1 MGDDSVD
8 FNNYHFSHLKQS
20 LTERNIKFFS
30 VDEIIHQSEIYSYI
44 VVVEL
49 ISTNEGL
56 ITICKKLIDS
66 YKKACPK
73 ITCVSLCKGYSKS
86 EMTDLINREKQKKE
100 REERAKKEEEE
111 RKEHERLEKK
121 RKEEERLRLK
131 QNLQHSV
138 QNWETICGIIKYSYL
153 FNYYPN
159 TCDFDATESEWN
171 NRWLVWNFKN
181 TPGKTSA
188 SAHADALNNVIP
200 RLKKL
205 LINTFGLHNLKELV
219 LVCIPAFSQQK
230 TSLRYKEFSQMLC
243 SETGMTSA
251 FDKMTVIRERVAKHL
266 GGTSSS
272 MTGIEFDSDFFKSKF
287 VILFDD
293 IVTKGN
299 SMLSFKRKMEELGA
313 IVIGGLS
320 IGKTTHLR

>member
-1 MGDDSVD
+1 MQRYTRRTIAPD
-8 FNNYHFSHLKQS
+8 NIA
-20 LTERNIKFFS
+20 ERNINIFPI
-30 VDEIIHQSEIYSYI
+30 DEIIRQSEIYSYI

-49 ISTNEGL
+49 ISTNERL
-56 ITICKKLIDS
+56 ITTCKKLIDS

-73 ITCVSLCKGYSKS
+73 ITYVSLCKGYSKS

-100 REERAKKEEEE
+100 QEKRARREEEE
-111 RKEHERLEKK
+111 RKERERLEKK
-121 RKEEERLRLK
+121 RKEEECLKLK

-153 FNYYPN
+153 FNYYPT
-159 TCDFDATESEWN
+159 TCDFDATESEWD

-181 TPGKTSA
+181 TPGKTST
-188 SAHADALNNVIP
+188 SAHTDALNNVVP

-219 LVCIPAFSQQK
+219 LVCIPASSQQK

-251 FDKMTVIRERVAKHL
+251 YDKMTVTSERIAKHL
-266 GGTSSS
+266 GGTASS
-272 MTGIEFDSDFFKSKF
+272 MNGVEFDNDFFKGKF

-299 SMLSFKRKMEELGA
+299 SMLAFKRKMEELGA
-313 IVIGGLS
+313 IVVGGLS
-320 IGKTTHLR
+320 IGKTTHMR